1 MTTKYC
7 ASTPLMRVVI
17 NGNYAMA
24 EYLLNVGAHVDAVNK
39 RNETA
44 LYMACYKGYLE
55 LVKLLIKY
63 GANVNSFDCDGDTP
77 LAIACYEK
85 KSDVIKYLLENGANV
100 REDFY
105 YIFEN
110 ILISKKPNI
119 YVLNFLYRQK
129 HMEFEAI
136 HHCT

>member
-1 MTTKYC
+1 
-7 ASTPLMRVVI
+7 LMRVVN
-17 NGNYAMA
+17 NGNYDMA
-24 EYLLNVGAHVDAVNK
+24 EYLLKVGAHVDAINK

-44 LYMACYKGYLE
+44 LYMACYKGHLE

-85 KSDVIKYLLENGANV
+85 KSDIIKYLLENGANV
-100 REDFY
+100 REGFLL
-105 YIFEN
+105 YIRDYFNFEKPKHLCLN
-110 ILISKKPNI
+110 I
-119 YVLNFLYRQK
+119 FFYRQK
-129 HMEFEAI
+129 LMEFEAI